1 MDIGH
6 ERKRLQTRAD
16 SGLIAV
22 VVVLVVSTFLLRL
35 MDSFVA
41 ALVICIGVA
50 VAVFFIIMDA
60 VETSRALRRL
70 DSRRAPEDE

>member
-60 VETSRALRRL
+60 VKTLRALRRL